1 MRSVYRVFLRGLL
14 AVLPVAVTVYLVFW
28 LATTFESLFQPVLTR
43 LLPGND
49 YVPGMGV
56 VMGLGTVFVVGLM
69 LQAWFLRRLWQWF
82 EKLLDRMP
90 LVRQVYRALKELV
103 DYLGGEEQ
111 PGGSTVVMLRYGEP
125 PMRLLGLVTRDAVDY
140 GPQEAEEPL
149 VAVFLPWSYQVGG
162 FTVYVPRASL
172 DEIDLTRDQALRLAI
187 TAGVSAEPHTGPG
200 KRARH
205 ATQDGGATP
214 S

>member
-1 MRSVYRVFLRGLL
+1 VNRVFLKGLL
-14 AVLPVAVTVYLVFW
+14 AVLPVAVTVYLVVW
-28 LATTFESLFQPVLTR
+28 LATTFESMFKPLLTQ
-43 LLPGND
+43 LLPENA

-56 VMGLGTVFVVGLM
+56 AMGLVTVFVVGLM
-69 LQAWFLRRLWQWF
+69 LQAWFMRRLWQWG

-125 PMRLLGLVTRDAVDY
+125 SMRLLGLVTRDAVDY
-140 GPQEAEEPL
+140 GPQDAKEPL

-162 FTVYVPRASL
+162 FTVYVPRSSL
-172 DEIDLTRDQALRLAI
+172 DKIDLTREQALRLAI
-187 TAGVSAEPHTGPG
+187 TAGVSAEPHKDPG
-200 KRARH
+200 KRPGH
-205 ATQDGGATP
+205 ATQGGRATP

>member
-111 PGGSTVVMLRYGEP
+111 PGGSTVVMLRYGDP

>member
-1 MRSVYRVFLRGLL
+1 LL